1 MKRMTGLI
9 IAFSAL
15 LIMAMMPVSASDVT
29 YKIRSSVYDNSDVSA
44 LTGDFYWDA
53 NSFSGFW
60 FPIKPGLSSE
70 VLYFHNTVNSSS
82 TIQAGDEIAE
92 GDLYYVSKPQMKKT
106 KIGACDNGGTY
117 VVDGVDLKKYYLM
130 GFFGSQ
136 HVVMPEDSS
145 DLSAGCKPDK
155 IAKILLETDDDVKKQ
170 MFSGEEWELAG
181 GWSLVVKQVDV
192 EGNKVWVQLNK
203 DGKEIDTSI
212 VSGDMD
218 LAKQERTYL
227 YKDADDNPV
236 FYCYVDSIFR
246 GIDADFVVFKYAF
259 LRGDII
265 TIEDGGSYGAFG
277 VEGFEVPVVMGGVDY
292 AGSGSGTV
300 LHTGDDALVMSSNAD
315 IILSPNKIIDLY
327 GGLYLKTE
335 DTSAPCLKMTLWK
348 TCTITVPDAVS
359 EDKNEEADEKVIVVD
374 LAEGDNGAQTS
385 SSTIDENVVSHDV
398 DNADGDVVQNSIVL
412 PGFELLISLVGLFGA
427 SRFRR

>member
-1 MKRMTGLI
+1 MKKMTGLI
-9 IAFSAL
+9 IAFSAI
-15 LIMAMMPVSASDVT
+15 LIMTMMLVSASDVT
-29 YKIRSSVYDNSDVSA
+29 YKIRSSVYDNSDVSTP
-44 LTGDFYWDA
+44 TGDFYWDA

-70 VLYFHNTVNSSS
+70 VLYFHNSVNSSS
-82 TIQAGDEIAE
+82 TIQLGDKIAE
-92 GDLYYVSKPQMKKT
+92 GNLYYVSKPQMKKT
-106 KIGACDNGGTY
+106 KIGACDDGGAY
-117 VVDGVDLKKYYLM
+117 VVDGIDLKKYYLM

-136 HVVMPEDSS
+136 HVVMPEESS
-145 DLSAGCKPDK
+145 DLSAGCKPDR

-181 GWSLVVKQVDV
+181 GWSLIVQQVDV
-192 EGNKVWVQLNK
+192 EGSKVWVQLNK
-203 DGKEIDTSI
+203 DGEGIDSSI

-227 YKDADDNPV
+227 YKDADDYPV

-246 GIDADFVVFKYAF
+246 GMDTDFVVFKYAF

-265 TIEDGGSYGAFG
+265 TIEDGDSYGAFD
-277 VEGFEVPVVMGGVDY
+277 VEGFEVPAVMGGIDY

-300 LHTGDDALVMSSNAD
+300 LHTGDDVLLMSNNDD
-315 IILSPNKIIDLY
+315 ITLNPNKIIDLY

-348 TCTITVPDAVS
+348 TCTITVPGAVQEDENEDAG
-359 EDKNEEADEKVIVVD
+359 EEVIVVD
-374 LAEGDNGAQTS
+374 LAEGGNEAQTS
-385 SSTIDENVVSHDV
+385 SSTMDESAVSYDV
-398 DNADGDVVQNSIVL
+398 DNADGDVVQSSVVA
-412 PGFELLISLVGLFGA
+412 PGFELFISLVGLFGA
-427 SRFRR
+427 SRVRG